1 MQRPLEEETKQED
14 RAELL
19 RRGVRTSPLA
29 PLIPSQP
36 SLGEMSLSLHP
47 ACV

>member
-1 MQRPLEEETKQED
+1 MQRPLEEEARQED

-19 RRGVRTSPLA
+19 GGGSRSSHSLPA
-29 PLIPSQP
+29 
-36 SLGEMSLSLHP
+36 SLGELPLSLHP

>member
-1 MQRPLEEETKQED
+1 MQRPLEEEARQED

-19 RRGVRTSPLA
+19 GRGAPA
-29 PLIPSQP
+29 PLIPSQLP
-36 SLGEMSLSLHP
+36 LGSCLSLHP